1 MNTLQIDRIL
11 QRCRIPMYRG
21 VYACDRMPSGPGL
34 MVVNLDRG
42 YKPGSHWVCVYIS
55 VDGRGE
61 YFDTF
66 GRPPVGLI
74 KKYLYIN
81 CTTWVY
87 NKKQLQS
94 AVSKYCG
101 HYCVLYCILRGRGIN
116 VNVFASYFSSDTG
129 LNDLI
134 ASKMLK
140 SLR

>member
-1 MNTLQIDRIL
+1 MDSVQIDRIL
-11 QRCRIPMYRG
+11 RRCRIAMYRG
-21 VYACDRMPSGPGL
+21 VYACDRMPAGGGL
-34 MVVNLDRG
+34 MVVNLDPRH
-42 YKPGSHWVCVYIS
+42 KPGSHWVGVYTTR
-55 VDGRGE
+55 DGKGE

-66 GRPPVGLI
+66 GRPPVGVI
-74 KKYLYIN
+74 KKYLNNN
-81 CTTWVY
+81 CSVWNY

-101 HYCVLYCILRGRGIN
+101 HYCVLYCILRGRGVD
-116 VNVFASYFSSDTG
+116 VNRFASYFTRDTG